1 MKLDAIFVPAGGGE
15 QLNILGTT
23 HITKIAPEDT
33 QGAFTAI
40 EIAIP
45 PECGPPMHS
54 HDADSEFF
62 YILEGTLTL
71 SDPDGER
78 QAGPGDFCFLRA
90 GGSHAFRNNT
100 QEVVRALVV
109 VSPGVDTHRFFTQVD
124 EALDGAVDVPVVVD
138 IGGRN
143 GIHIAA

>member
-1 MKLDAIFVPAGGGE
+1 MQKDTIFVPAGAGE
-15 QLNILGTT
+15 QLRILGTT
-23 HITKIAPEDT
+23 HFTKIAPEET
-33 QGAFTAI
+33 GGAFTAL

-71 SDPDGER
+71 TDPDGDI

-90 GGSHAFRNNT
+90 GGNHAFRNKSDKL
-100 QEVVRALVV
+100 VRALVV
-109 VSPGVDTHRFFTQVD
+109 VTPGIQAHSFFTQID
-124 EALDGAVDVPVVVD
+124 EALEGAIDVPVVVD
-138 IGGRN
+138 IARRN
-143 GIHIAA
+143 GISIAA